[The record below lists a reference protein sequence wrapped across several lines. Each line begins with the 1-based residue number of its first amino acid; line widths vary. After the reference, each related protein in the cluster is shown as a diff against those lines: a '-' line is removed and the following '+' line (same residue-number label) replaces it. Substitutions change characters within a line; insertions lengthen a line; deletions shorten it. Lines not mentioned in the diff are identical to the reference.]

1 MDQDRYET
9 KRAQLQDALDTARA
23 KADRLERRLK
33 MLHALNDTENETVAR
48 EVLAWVDATPAAEE

>member
-33 MLHALNDTENETVAR
+33 VLEALRAPEDEAAAR
-48 EVLAWVDATPAAEE
+48 ELLAEPKESGK

>member
-33 MLHALNDTENETVAR
+33 MLHALNDAENETVAR